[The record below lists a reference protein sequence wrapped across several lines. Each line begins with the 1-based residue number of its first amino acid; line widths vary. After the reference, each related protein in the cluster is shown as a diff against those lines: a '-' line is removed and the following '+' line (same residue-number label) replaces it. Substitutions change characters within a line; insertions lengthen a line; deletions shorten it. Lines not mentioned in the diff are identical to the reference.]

1 MFKTPACLI
10 FGSGS
15 SLKNN
20 KPHPVVEQM
29 ITNGSFFCLFVCFR
43 FVLRLELTPH
53 GATSH
58 TPVAPSAATQWAET
72 SRLPLPWSLW
82 SPLSPANQW
91 TSRQKIRVRGKTTK
105 WRTPPTNPSWA
116 RLDSFIDLNE
126 LIIFYFILIPTRQL
140 SGAKSQTF
148 LCFFLPLL

>member
-1 MFKTPACLI
+1 MVL
-10 FGSGS
+10 
-15 SLKNN
+15 
-20 KPHPVVEQM
+20 
-29 ITNGSFFCLFVCFR
+29 FFFCFR

-58 TPVAPSAATQWAET
+58 TPAAPSAATQWAET

-105 WRTPPTNPSWA
+105 RRTLPTNPSWA
-116 RLDSFIDLNE
+116 RL
-126 LIIFYFILIPTRQL
+126 LIYWFKWINYFLFYSYTNKAAIW
-140 SGAKSQTF
+140 GKKSDFFMFLFSLALEDFTLVLYQTYSLLLLLF
-148 LCFFLPLL
+148 FFCFFTFSASNVK

>member
-1 MFKTPACLI
+1 MFKTPACFI

-15 SLKNN
+15 SLKKQQTTSCSWANDH
-20 KPHPVVEQM
+20 KW
-29 ITNGSFFCLFVCFR
+29 FFFFFCFR

-58 TPVAPSAATQWAET
+58 TPAAPSAATQWAET

-91 TSRQKIRVRGKTTK
+91 TSRQKIRVRGKTRK
-105 WRTPPTNPSWA
+105 RRTPPTNPSWA

-148 LCFFLPLL
+148 LCFFLPLF

>member
-1 MFKTPACLI
+1 MFKTPACFI
-10 FGSGS
+10 FESGS

-20 KPHPVVEQM
+20 KPHSVVEQM
-29 ITNGSFFCLFVCFR
+29 ITNVFLFLFFFCFR

-58 TPVAPSAATQWAET
+58 TPAAPSAATQWAET
-72 SRLPLPWSLW
+72 SRPPLPWSLW

-91 TSRQKIRVRGKTTK
+91 TSRQKIRVRGKTRK
-105 WRTPPTNPSWA
+105 RRTPPTNPSWA

-148 LCFFLPLL
+148 LCFFLPLF

>member
-1 MFKTPACLI
+1 MVLF
-10 FGSGS
+10 
-15 SLKNN
+15 
-20 KPHPVVEQM
+20 
-29 ITNGSFFCLFVCFR
+29 FVCFR

-58 TPVAPSAATQWAET
+58 TPAAPSAATQWAET

-105 WRTPPTNPSWA
+105 RRTLPTNPSWA
-116 RLDSFIDLNE
+116 RL
-126 LIIFYFILIPTRQL
+126 LIYWFKWINYFFILFLYQQGSYLGQKVRLFYVSFFPCFRRFH
-140 SGAKSQTF
+140 SGIISNLF
-148 LCFFLPLL
+148 PSPPLVFFCFFTFSASNVK